1 MVEGEK
7 EPYSF
12 ENMILP
18 ASNSLA
24 IRNIQNNFDFEKSFF
39 SSTGSPYNHATFHF
53 AFGREVEAPPTGIQ
67 IQRRKVLLQY
77 SILPIIIL
85 YVCASRYCS
94 LVRSQFQLQLKSNTT
109 HTSQKG

>member
-39 SSTGSPYNHATFHF
+39 SSTGSPYNHATF
-53 AFGREVEAPPTGIQ
+53 I
-67 IQRRKVLLQY
+67 LLLVGKLKPHPLAY
-77 SILPIIIL
+77 RSKGEKCCCNILF
-85 YVCASRYCS
+85 Y
-94 LVRSQFQLQLKSNTT
+94 Q
-109 HTSQKG
+109 

>member
-39 SSTGSPYNHATFHF
+39 SSTGSPNNHATFHF
-53 AFGREVEAPPTGIQ
+53 AFGR
-67 IQRRKVLLQY
+67 K
-77 SILPIIIL
+77 
-85 YVCASRYCS
+85 
-94 LVRSQFQLQLKSNTT
+94 LKS
-109 HTSQKG
+109 HPLAYRSKGEKCCCNILFYQ